1 MLMRNVIQCLVIIF
15 CFFLFSCQTEEV
27 KDSSKFVIN
36 EQYHS
41 FDFTKDKSNS
51 IIKIETNIE
60 SSEWNV
66 QSDKEWCLVS
76 KSGSNQI
83 QLLVLENQERD
94 VREAV
99 VSVKSSVENY
109 DIKVKQLGYGPAIL
123 LSKSEFSLPN
133 NEQEITLTVTSNIEY
148 EIKIDESNKWI
159 SPIIASTK
167 ALVDRDHQFAISVN
181 DKYID
186 RKDSIIIHEKG
197 NPEIKAIC
205 LITQKSKDGDMDDII
220 LEGDIS
226 IVPIGGKASE
236 NQPGQGI
243 EKCYDGIM
251 GQNNGFYHSV
261 WSQSAKFPVV
271 LEFDFEGKESIDY
284 LVYHTRSGNGNF
296 GGVKIYTQTAA
307 NPEYALQGE
316 YNFRM
321 QNAASRVD
329 FAEPVQATK
338 IKFEVLSGA
347 GNFVSC
353 DEMQFFKKNTDK
365 SLDAILLTVFTDLSC
380 SELKTGVTDE
390 QIHQLPSY
398 FASVASRIKQ
408 NVYDREFRITDYK
421 PYSNN
426 EIWAENL
433 MTKRYTSLD
442 NPTGITAKAGDS
454 LFVLVGETH
463 GNRLTLQCV
472 PGVDAS
478 GDSYFL
484 EEGVNKIGI
493 RREGMLFLIYQT
505 DLKSANAKPIRVHIP
520 EGSGN
525 VDGYFD
531 LETHQT
537 NEKYSDILKKS
548 TYKYFCVKGERIMFY
563 FHRTKMLEIVP
574 NEILPSINLW
584 DNLIRWQQD
593 LMGIEDTRP
602 SQVNNH
608 IMAISP
614 EDGYMWASDYRIG
627 FVYTYLHNILVPDNV
642 MAAKDNVWGPAHE
655 IGHIHQ
661 KAINWPGS
669 TESSNNLFSNYSLY
683 KLGKY
688 CSRGSEL
695 SELAMVSCVHKKPWY
710 DFGDGH
716 QGENTELHMR
726 MNWQLWNYY
735 HRCGFKPDFWP
746 TLFKLLREDRINES
760 DPGDGQLKF
769 ARLASQAANA
779 DLTEFFDMWGF
790 FRPVDTTIDQYGSFK
805 YTVTTSM
812 INATKSFMARFPKPK
827 HAFYYLEDRKNGD
840 VGIDGYRVGDTGYY
854 TLFKEDK
861 KITKEITYTQ
871 SGRNISIRN
880 GEEAVAFEVKRGSS
894 LAFFSNF
901 FSFEVP
907 EGIDMN
913 VVSLYAVQADGT
925 RILMKKGN

>member
-1 MLMRNVIQCLVIIF
+1 MRNVTKFFGFVICLL
-15 CFFLFSCQTEEV
+15 LFSCSTEEV
-27 KDSSKFVIN
+27 KESSKFVIP

-41 FDFTKDKSNS
+41 FDFTKEKSS
-51 IIKIETNIE
+51 GRIKVETNIE
-60 SSEWNV
+60 PTDWNV
-66 QSDKEWCLVS
+66 TSDKEWCMVS
-76 KSGSNQI
+76 KSGSSEI

-94 VREAV
+94 VREAT
-99 VSVKSSVENY
+99 VSIKSSVENY
-109 DIKVKQLGYGPAIL
+109 EIKVKQLGYGPAIL
-123 LSKSEFSLPN
+123 LSKNKFDLTN
-133 NEQEITLTVTSNIEY
+133 KEQEITLTVTSNINY
-148 EIKIDESNKWI
+148 EVKIDESNDWI
-159 SPIIASTK
+159 LPVQTR
-167 ALVDRDHQFAISVN
+167 ALVDTDHQFTIRMN
-181 DKYID
+181 EKFLD
-186 RKDSIIIHEKG
+186 RVDSIMVREVDNI
-197 NPEIKAIC
+197 NVKAVC
-205 LITQKSKDGDMDDII
+205 VVTQKSNEGDISDII
-220 LEGDIS
+220 IEGDIS
-226 IVPIGGKASE
+226 IVPTGGWASE

-243 EKCYDGIM
+243 DKCFDGIM

-271 LEFDFEGKESIDY
+271 LEFNFEGKEAIDY
-284 LVYHTRSGNGNF
+284 LIYHSRGGNGNF
-296 GGVKIYTQTAA
+296 GELKIYTQTAA

-316 YNFRM
+316 YDFRM
-321 QNAASRVD
+321 QNSASRVE
-329 FAEPVQATK
+329 FATPVQATK
-338 IKFEVLSGA
+338 IKFEVYSGA
-347 GNFVSC
+347 GKFVSC

-365 SLDAILLTVFTDLSC
+365 SLDAGLLKVFTDLSC
-380 SELKTGVTDE
+380 SELLPNITDKE
-390 QIHQLPSY
+390 IYELPGF
-398 FASVASRIKQ
+398 FASIATRIKS
-408 NVYDREFRITDYK
+408 NTYNKEFRITDYK
-421 PYSNN
+421 PYSSN
-426 EIWAENL
+426 EIWADKL
-433 MTKRYTSLD
+433 MTKRYTGLD

-454 LFVLVGETH
+454 LFVLVGNTH
-463 GNRLTLQCV
+463 GNRVTLQCV
-472 PGVDAS
+472 AGVDAS

-493 RREGMLFLIYQT
+493 RRDGMLFLIYQT
-505 DLKSANAKPIRVHIP
+505 DLTSPNAKPIRVHIP
-520 EGSGN
+520 EGCGN

-531 LETHQT
+531 LELHKT
-537 NEKYSDILKKS
+537 NEKYADVLKKS

-563 FHRTKMLEIVP
+563 FHRSKMLEVVP
-574 NEILPSINLW
+574 NEILLSINLW

-593 LMGIEDTRP
+593 LMGLEDLRP

-627 FVYTYLHNILVPDNV
+627 FVYTYLHNILIPDNV

-695 SELAMVSCVHKKPWY
+695 SELAMVSCVNQKPWY

-735 HRCGFKPDFWP
+735 HRCGYKTNFWP
-746 TLFKLLREDRINES
+746 TLFKRLREDRINES
-760 DPGDGQLKF
+760 DPGDSQLKF
-769 ARLASQAANA
+769 ARLASEVANE
-779 DLTEFFDMWGF
+779 DLTEFFEMWGF

-854 TLFKEDK
+854 TLFKENK

-894 LAFFSNF
+894 LLYFSNF
-901 FSFEVP
+901 FAFEVP
-907 EGIDMN
+907 EGIDLATS
-913 VVSLYAVQADGT
+913 SLFAVQADGT
-925 RILMKKGN
+925 RIAMKKGN